1 MVTIFKNIKELS
13 NAGDFL
19 PYDTLRP
26 ILLKVDSARQLRQ
39 LEINSPQ
46 IEGETGEV
54 WLKLIEKDFPMEYR
68 AHLFKPPDSTKWY
81 KVYDKYKR
89 IHDRA
94 LQESEAK
101 LREALEGLKEDRE
114 KNTSKIVGQKVA
126 PRYVKKRSGPK
137 DHTVSTMTFNRG
149 SRTKALTGAG
159 LMRKVRRE
167 TKEIANIHGS
177 LSKVT
182 NPSAHRTAARQIR
195 QAPAAM
201 LKDYERAAKPIYRPL
216 PKAPAEPPA
225 VVTQHEARATYIS
238 DSGSDDEGGYEDE
251 ELFDDH
257 RVTKGG
263 FARPAPA
270 PPSSVA
276 GKNGGPP
283 PMAKRPSTALSARK
297 GRGLLSSGRSPNV
310 VIKTTSSRPK
320 EPMSPVSGQSRH
332 VQNDKRVQSPNYDS
346 SKRPSASPMPS
357 RSTGTDRTSAR
368 IMDEDEE
375 DYGDHLVKPEASR
388 VAAETSLAP
397 KPMMRKRKPVDV
409 FMRSNKKRG

>member
-126 PRYVKKRSGPK
+126 PRYVKKRSGPR

-177 LSKVT
+177 LSKVAS
-182 NPSAHRTAARQIR
+182 PSAHRAAAGQIR

-201 LKDYERAAKPIYRPL
+201 LKDYERAAKPSYRPL

-238 DSGSDDEGGYEDE
+238 DSGSDDEGDYEDE
-251 ELFDDH
+251 ELFDDQ

-270 PPSSVA
+270 PASSHA
-276 GKNGGPP
+276 RNPP
-283 PMAKRPSTALSARK
+283 LMAKKPSTTALSARK
-297 GRGLLSSGRSPNV
+297 GRGLLSSGKSPNV

-320 EPMSPVSGQSRH
+320 EPHSPVSGQSRH
-332 VQNDKRVQSPNYDS
+332 VQTDKRARSPDYDS
-346 SKRPSASPMPS
+346 SKRPSASSMLS
-357 RSTGTDRTSAR
+357 RSTGTDRPSAR
-368 IMDEDEE
+368 IIDEDEE
-375 DYGDHLVKPEASR
+375 DYGEHLAKPEACR
-388 VAAETSLAP
+388 VAQATSPAP